1 MVQGQLLLVGLSLF
15 YTPLALTS
23 ARGRKRRMGVS
34 DDNGSRT
41 PAKVLRHGE
50 TPGDEVSWR
59 RRPRSSTSSSSLDD
73 YLSDSSMS
81 SEDTSKDHFGVTMLD
96 KQRCHMSDTG
106 FYWLYQIVDNLVY
119 TTSLSCPG
127 GDKGDLTYE
136 FRDDHRLYQAATHN
150 QLLLEASLREDP
162 LSSANVTATSPR
174 SDSDCS
180 NAAEKVYRS
189 LGGAEG
195 ARLDEDHVPEFT
207 ARLCSLYYKKIFGD
221 SS

>member
-1 MVQGQLLLVGLSLF
+1 MVQGHLLLVGLSLF

-50 TPGDEVSWR
+50 TPEDEASWR
-59 RRPRSSTSSSSLDD
+59 STSSSSLDD
-73 YLSDSSMS
+73 CLSDSSMS
-81 SEDTSKDHFGVTMLD
+81 SDDSSKGHFGVTMLD
-96 KQRCHMSDTG
+96 KQRCHMFDKA
-106 FYWLYQIVDNLVY
+106 FNWLYQVVDNLVY
-119 TTSLSCPG
+119 TTSLRCPG
-127 GDKGDLTYE
+127 GDKSDLTYH
-136 FRDDHRLYQAATHN
+136 FGDDHKLYQAAAHN

-162 LSSANVTATSPR
+162 LSSAHVTATAPR

-180 NAAEKVYRS
+180 NAAEEVYRS

-195 ARLDEDHVPEFT
+195 ARLVEDHVPEFT
-207 ARLCSLYYKKIFGD
+207 ARLCSLYYKEIFGD
-221 SS
+221 TS